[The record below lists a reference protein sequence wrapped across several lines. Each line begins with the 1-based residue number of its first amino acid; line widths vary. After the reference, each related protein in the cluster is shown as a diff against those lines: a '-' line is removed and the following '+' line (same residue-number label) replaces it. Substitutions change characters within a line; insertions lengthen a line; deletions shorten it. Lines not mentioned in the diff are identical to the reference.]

1 MNLSELQE
9 IVEDSRAWCD
19 AVHGMQRFGHDLVT
33 EQQEMLVWNELQNIA
48 LDKKKAAC
56 TCYLCLGMLTFV

>member
-1 MNLSELQE
+1 MRRLESITNSVNMNLSELWE

-19 AVHGMQRFGHDLVT
+19 AVHWGCKDLD
-33 EQQEMLVWNELQNIA
+33 M
-48 LDKKKAAC
+48 KKAAC